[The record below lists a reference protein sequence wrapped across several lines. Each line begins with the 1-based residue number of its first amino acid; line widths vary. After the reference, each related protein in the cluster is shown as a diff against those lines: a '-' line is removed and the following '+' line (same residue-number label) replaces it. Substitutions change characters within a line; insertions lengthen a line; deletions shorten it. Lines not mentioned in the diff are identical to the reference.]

1 MADIERQKRKI
12 LDHVEEHQSE
22 LVSFLSELIRIP
34 SVFPPGEYDAISRLV
49 AREYEALDLR
59 VGLVSA
65 PKEEIERKSGLTYP
79 RPNVVALLEGSQGTP
94 VLMLG
99 THLDVVNEGE
109 RERWRFDPF
118 GGVVADG
125 KVWGRGAVDAK
136 CAIAAHVFA
145 VRALR
150 AANVRLRGSLL
161 CVASVDDEGRFDRL
175 KWPGM
180 TYLVESGFKDA
191 GFPMP
196 DMVINGEA
204 SGLLSICGSFK
215 GRIIM
220 EIEVAGETAHA
231 ATPYG
236 VNAIDKALK
245 LIEELRKIPL
255 ETHPL
260 QGEETFTI
268 CAVRGAAERYGDIPP
283 SCSVGCEVRVVP
295 PHGTPRVM
303 AEING
308 AIERLKAADPDFAIK
323 GITVFSDRQP
333 IEFPADSPLITGIAA
348 AARDV
353 GVDAKFSAIL
363 GTGELQAFVSRGIPG
378 VTYGAG
384 NIARVHKVD
393 EFLEIEELVRQAKI
407 YALAAVN
414 ICGVQE

>member
-1 MADIERQKRKI
+1 MSDIVRVKQEI
-12 LDHVEEHQSE
+12 LDHVEKHESE
-22 LVSFLSELIRIP
+22 LVNFLSELVRIP
-34 SVFPPGEYDAISRLV
+34 SVFPPGEYGEISQLL
-49 AREYEALDLR
+49 AREYEALGLR

-65 PKEEIERKSGLTYP
+65 PKEAVEQKSGLTYP
-79 RPNVVALLEGSQGTP
+79 RPNVVALLEGSQEKP

-99 THLDVVNEGE
+99 THLDVVKAEE

-118 GGVVADG
+118 GGVVAEG
-125 KVWGRGAVDAK
+125 KIWGRGTVDAK

-150 AANVRLRGSLL
+150 AADVQLKGSLL

-180 TYLVESGFKDA
+180 TYLAESGFKDA

-204 SGLLSICGSFK
+204 SGLQSICGSFK

-236 VNAIDKALK
+236 VNAIDNALA
-245 LIEELRKIPL
+245 LIEELKKIPM

-295 PHGTPRVM
+295 PHGTPRVL
-303 AEING
+303 AEIDG
-308 AIERLKAADPDFAIK
+308 AIERLKAADPDLAIK

-333 IEFPADSPLITGIAA
+333 IEFPADSPLITGIEA

-378 VTYGAG
+378 VTYGG
-384 NIARVHKVD
+384 GHIGRVHKVD
-393 EFLEIEELVRQAKI
+393 ECLEIEELVRQAKI

-414 ICGVQE
+414 ICGVES